1 MNDADRPRSSA
12 GASSRGA
19 MIVFSV
25 VIIATALAFVSAQR
39 LKRAPPIVTEWQRTP
54 LFSPNGD
61 GRLERAR
68 FNFMMRRGDTVTLL
82 VTTPHG
88 DPVRT
93 LQRDLPVEAYRRVR
107 GSWNGSDDRGRL
119 VPDGLYRIQVA
130 LRDAGRSVQ
139 LPFTIR
145 KDTTPPQPKLLS
157 IGPEKTGDGPTRPEL
172 LPRAD
177 RKPIRARF
185 RVSGR
190 EPGIAVFRTDLV
202 RPRKILDEPL
212 AEGQT
217 TWEWDGTV
225 DGRRVPQGTY
235 LVAVHA
241 RDKAFNVGWS
251 YGEGEPIAAFGESL
265 KGRGGVVV
273 RYLAAQSPQA
283 AVAAGER
290 AEIGVISAGRQ
301 YNWNLRRVGA
311 RRAASRG
318 KSRSPVIR
326 PKVPEGP
333 SGMHV
338 FEART
343 RDGKTAQ
350 SIVLT
355 QSAEQAPVLVVVP
368 ATSLVGGYQ
377 VDDDGDGSPDTLSR
391 GVAVQSGRVP
401 VSSALPEDVAE
412 NIAPLLMALD
422 RKNRRYDLTTDL
434 ALARGTG
441 PELRGHKGVILAGKA
456 EFVDRTVQRRLT
468 TWVERGGRLWIS
480 EPGSLLRSVD
490 VGPTTIRTPTQPAP
504 LDPFGFELGPLQEV
518 SRVVQS
524 SGRGGL
530 LKGTDGA
537 FDGPLT
543 VEPILR
549 TPTDGRVLDEA
560 TTPGGGQP
568 VLARVRFD
576 RGTVVRT
583 GMQGIG
589 ARALRDADAREL
601 LRNIWVLLR
610 GDG

>member
-1 MNDADRPRSSA
+1 MSDGAKPGAGSA
-12 GASSRGA
+12 RTAV
-19 MIVFSV
+19 IVFTV
-25 VIIATALAFVSAQR
+25 VIVATALAFVSAQR
-39 LKRAPPIVTEWQRTP
+39 LKRAPPLVADWQRTP

-61 GRLERAR
+61 GKLERAR
-68 FNFMMRRGDTVTLL
+68 FNFMLRRADTVTLL

-93 LQRDLPVEAYRRVR
+93 LQRDLEVEAYRRVR
-107 GSWNGSDDRGRL
+107 GNWNGADDRGRP
-119 VPDGLYRIQVA
+119 VPDGPYRIQVA
-130 LRDAGRSVQ
+130 MRDAGRSIQ
-139 LPFTIR
+139 LPFTII
-145 KDTTPPQPKLLS
+145 KDTTPPNPKLLS
-157 IGPEKTGDGPTRPEL
+157 IGPEKTGEGPTRPEL

-177 RKPIRARF
+177 RKPIRVRF

-190 EPGIAVFRTDLV
+190 DPGIAVFRTDLV
-202 RPRKILDEPL
+202 RPRKVLEEPL
-212 AEGQT
+212 EEGQT

-225 DGRRVPQGTY
+225 DGRRVAQGTY

-251 YGEGEPIAAFGESL
+251 YGDGEPIAAFGETL
-265 KGRGGVVV
+265 EGRGGVVV
-273 RYLAAQSPQA
+273 RYLAAQSPQV
-283 AVAAGER
+283 AVGAGER
-290 AEIGVISAGRQ
+290 AEIGVISAGKQ

-311 RRAASRG
+311 RKAASRG

-326 PKVPEGP
+326 PKVPDGP

-338 FEART
+338 FEVRT
-343 RDGKTAQ
+343 RDGRTAQ
-350 SIVLT
+350 SMVLT
-355 QSAEQAPVLVVVP
+355 QDKQESPVLVVVP
-368 ATSLVGGYQ
+368 AASLVGAYG
-377 VDDDGDGSPDTLSR
+377 VDDDGDGAPDTLAR

-401 VSSALPEDVAE
+401 VRAELPEDVAE

-441 PELRGHKGVILAGKA
+441 PTLRGHRGVILAGKT
-456 EFVDRTVQRRLT
+456 EFIDRTVQRQLV
-468 TWVERGGRLWIS
+468 TWVERGGRLWVA
-480 EPGSLLRSVD
+480 EPSSLMRTVD
-490 VGPTTIRTPTQPAP
+490 VGPTSIRNPTQAAP

-530 LKGTDGA
+530 FSGTSGA

-543 VEPILR
+543 VEPIVR

-560 TTPGGGQP
+560 TTPDGGQP
-568 VLARVRFD
+568 VLSRVRFE
-576 RGTVVRT
+576 RGTVLRT